1 MVDAGSMTATHVVV
15 EPEGA
20 TVPTGETDT
29 SGGEVPGDGGSTA
42 DVDPANRGAAMEQAT
57 HPTVKP
63 AIATKTTTTTAVTT
77 VAKTSN
83 PKTAT
88 ATSSS
93 LPKTADSHWIAV
105 SALLFVLGTAALKAA
120 HRC

>member
-1 MVDAGSMTATHVVV
+1 MVAAGSMTATHVVV

-20 TVPTGETDT
+20 TVPTGETDIP
-29 SGGEVPGDGGSTA
+29 GGEVPGDGGSTA
-42 DVDPANRGAAMEQAT
+42 DVDPANRGAATEQAT

-63 AIATKTTTTTAVTT
+63 AIATRTTTTTAVTT

-105 SALLFVLGTAALKAA
+105 SALLFVLGTAALKTA
-120 HRC
+120 HRR

>member
-57 HPTVKP
+57 HPTVKS
-63 AIATKTTTTTAVTT
+63 AIATKTT
-77 VAKTSN
+77 
-83 PKTAT
+83 T